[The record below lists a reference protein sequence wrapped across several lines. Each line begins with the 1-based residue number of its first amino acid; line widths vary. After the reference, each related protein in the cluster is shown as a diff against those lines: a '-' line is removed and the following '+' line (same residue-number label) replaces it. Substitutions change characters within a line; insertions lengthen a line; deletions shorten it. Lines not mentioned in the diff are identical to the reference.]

1 MPRSQGHFQCQVP
14 SAKCQVSY
22 ILLVYPWFFR
32 CKGLENWSRTKK
44 SSFFGHITLTEL
56 DGWLCYAGPSDQQW
70 LRPVAMFSGDR
81 WLRPSVCW
89 HLPRPARTSSSR
101 LPARWSWLL
110 DLRTGSAAL
119 ERFERTAGSGRG
131 SDPTLFQRRLDRVDS
146 PAFRIVG
153 LLLLRSHW
161 AGARCDQFDA
171 WIVTR
176 LLAAFGPTDGI

>member
-1 MPRSQGHFQCQVP
+1 MGHALFVP
-14 SAKCQVSY
+14 CFCT
-22 ILLVYPWFFR
+22 FF
-32 CKGLENWSRTKK
+32 CI
-44 SSFFGHITLTEL
+44 FFDDTHR
-56 DGWLCYAGPSDQQW
+56 A
-70 LRPVAMFSGDR
+70 R
-81 WLRPSVCW
+81 WLTVLCRAKRSAMVAPCGHVLGRSVAQTECLLTLAPYASCENLI
-89 HLPRPARTSSSR
+89 LP
-101 LPARWSWLL
+101 PARWLIL
-110 DLRTGSAAL
+110 AADLRTGSAAL

-131 SDPTLFQRRLDRVDS
+131 SDPTLFQRRSDRGDS